1 MIVVMRPTATHEEI
15 DGVRRTVEEHGLEAF
30 LSVGEERTVIGVV
43 GSDVERVSHLGTLP
57 GVEQVIRISS
67 PYKLASAEHNP
78 ERTRVRVNGVELG
91 LGQELV
97 VMAGPCA
104 VESREQLMET
114 ARTVKREGA
123 RILRG
128 GAFKPRTSPYSFQG
142 LGLPAL
148 ELLHEAHDTFG
159 LPVISEVVD
168 SADVPVFEEHID
180 ILQVGAR
187 NMANFVLLK
196 AVGQSRRPVLL
207 KRGLSAT
214 IEEWLLA
221 AEYILSAGNPNV
233 ILCERGIRTFE
244 TATRNTL
251 DLSAVPVL
259 RSRTHLPI
267 IVDPSHG
274 TGHRALV
281 APMALAGAAVGADG
295 LIIEVHPD
303 PRQRPVR
310 WRPEPGL
317 RGLRRAHGR
326 AAPPPVR
333 PIGRCAGGA
342 GATAGAGR
350 GHRGRPEPHRRPRRT
365 LGGDGP
371 GAGGPRPRGAAT
383 PRSRRPRARRA
394 PRARAAR
401 ASSQRNHGTDDAGRA
416 DDGVRRPPAR
426 IPLGP
431 ATAHA
436 GYGGGPDRRLRVRTV
451 TSASSTSTV
460 TPAAR
465 LRGRLS
471 MPADKSI
478 AHRALIIGA
487 LSGGPTTVGIRSP
500 GRDVLST
507 VECLRALGVS
517 IADETVAAT

>member
-1 MIVVMRPTATHEEI
+1 MIVVMRPTATQDEV
-15 DGVRRTVEEHGLEAF
+15 DGVRRTVEENGLEAF
-30 LSVGEERTVIGVV
+30 ISVGEERTVIGVV
-43 GSDVERVSHLGTLP
+43 GSDLERVAHLGTLD

-67 PYKLASAEHNP
+67 PYKLASSEHQV
-78 ERTRVRVNGVELG
+78 ERTRVRINGVELG

-114 ARTVKREGA
+114 ARCVKREGA
-123 RILRG
+123 RVLRG

-148 ELLHEAHDTFG
+148 EILHEAHDTYG
-159 LPVISEVVD
+159 LPVISEIVD
-168 SADVPVFEEHID
+168 PTDVPAFDEHVD
-180 ILQVGAR
+180 IIQVGAR

-303 PRQRPVR
+303 PANARSDGDQSLSFD
-310 WRPEPGL
+310 EFGAL
-317 RGLRRAHGR
+317 MDELRRLQFVRSADTPAQAAPASAQIGTEGIEDVRDRIDDLDARLAEMVQERAALALEVQRRREPSAHGHDVRRERALLER
-326 AAPPPVR
+326 AATGTTGPMTPVELTMVFDALLR
-333 PIGRCAGGA
+333 ASRSVQRRHAHS
-342 GATAGAGR
+342 ATEADA
-350 GHRGRPEPHRRPRRT
+350 
-365 LGGDGP
+365 
-371 GAGGPRPRGAAT
+371 AAT
-383 PRSRRPRARRA
+383 GS
-394 PRARAAR
+394 
-401 ASSQRNHGTDDAGRA
+401 GR
-416 DDGVRRPPAR
+416 
-426 IPLGP
+426 
-431 ATAHA
+431 
-436 GYGGGPDRRLRVRTV
+436 
-451 TSASSTSTV
+451 
-460 TPAAR
+460 
-465 LRGRLS
+465 
-471 MPADKSI
+471 
-478 AHRALIIGA
+478 
-487 LSGGPTTVGIRSP
+487 
-500 GRDVLST
+500 
-507 VECLRALGVS
+507 
-517 IADETVAAT
+517 

>member
-1 MIVVMRPTATHEEI
+1 MIVVMRPTATQEEVE
-15 DGVRRTVEEHGLEAF
+15 GVKRTVEEHGLEAF

-43 GSDVERVSHLGTLP
+43 GSDVQRVAHLGTLP

-67 PYKLASAEHNP
+67 PYKLASAEHQA

-104 VESREQLMET
+104 VESREQLFDT

-148 ELLHEAHDTFG
+148 ELLHEAHDEFG

-168 SADVPVFEEHID
+168 AADVPAFEEHVD

-187 NMANFVLLK
+187 NMHNFVLLR

-221 AEYILSAGNPNV
+221 AEYILSSGNPNV

-274 TGHRALV
+274 TGHRDLV
-281 APMALAGAAVGADG
+281 GPMALAGAAVGADG

-303 PRQRPVR
+303 PANARSDGDQSLSF
-310 WRPEPGL
+310 EDFGAL
-317 RGLRRAHGR
+317 MDELRRLQFVRATDATRAPAPATPIGGEGIEEVRDRIDELDTRLVEMVQERAALALEVQRRRDPDAHGHDVRRERALLER
-326 AAPPPVR
+326 AATGTTGPMTPVELTMVFD
-333 PIGRCAGGA
+333 AV
-342 GATAGAGR
+342 
-350 GHRGRPEPHRRPRRT
+350 
-365 LGGDGP
+365 L
-371 GAGGPRPRGAAT
+371 
-383 PRSRRPRARRA
+383 
-394 PRARAAR
+394 R
-401 ASSQRNHGTDDAGRA
+401 ASRSVQRRHTQTVSDA
-416 DDGVRRPPAR
+416 
-426 IPLGP
+426 
-431 ATAHA
+431 
-436 GYGGGPDRRLRVRTV
+436 DRR
-451 TSASSTSTV
+451 SA
-460 TPAAR
+460 
-465 LRGRLS
+465 G
-471 MPADKSI
+471 
-478 AHRALIIGA
+478 
-487 LSGGPTTVGIRSP
+487 SG
-500 GRDVLST
+500 L
-507 VECLRALGVS
+507 
-517 IADETVAAT
+517 

>member
-1 MIVVMRPTATHEEI
+1 MIVVMRPTATREEV

-30 LSVGEERTVIGVV
+30 VSVGEERTVIGVV
-43 GSDVERVSHLGTLP
+43 GKDVERVAHLGTLP
-57 GVEQVIRISS
+57 GVEHVIRVSS
-67 PYKLASAEHNP
+67 PYKLASSEHQV

-91 LGQELV
+91 LGTELV

-123 RILRG
+123 RVLRG
-128 GAFKPRTSPYSFQG
+128 GAFKPRTSPYAFQG

-148 ELLHEAHDTFG
+148 KLLAEAHHEFG

-168 SADVPVFEEHID
+168 PADVPAFEEHVD

-207 KRGLSAT
+207 KRGLAAT

-221 AEYILSAGNPNV
+221 AEYVLSAGNPNV

-267 IVDPSHG
+267 VVDPSHG

-281 APMALAGAAVGADG
+281 GPMALAAAAVGADG

-303 PRQRPVR
+303 PPNARSDGDQSLSF
-310 WRPEPGL
+310 EEFGAL
-317 RGLRRAHGR
+317 MDELRRLQF
-326 AAPPPVR
+326 VR
-333 PIGRCAGGA
+333 TADAEAGWI
-342 GATAGAGR
+342 T
-350 GHRGRPEPHRRPRRT
+350 
-365 LGGDGP
+365 
-371 GAGGPRPRGAAT
+371 AAT
-383 PRSRRPRARRA
+383 PTAAGGIDEVRDRIDELDTRLADMIQERAVLALEVQRQRDPGAHGHDVRRERALLE
-394 PRARAAR
+394 RAASGTTGPMTPVELTMVFDAVIR
-401 ASSQRNHGTDDAGRA
+401 ASRSVQRRHTRSVSDADHAAASGSGR
-416 DDGVRRPPAR
+416 
-426 IPLGP
+426 
-431 ATAHA
+431 
-436 GYGGGPDRRLRVRTV
+436 
-451 TSASSTSTV
+451 
-460 TPAAR
+460 
-465 LRGRLS
+465 
-471 MPADKSI
+471 
-478 AHRALIIGA
+478 
-487 LSGGPTTVGIRSP
+487 
-500 GRDVLST
+500 
-507 VECLRALGVS
+507 
-517 IADETVAAT
+517 